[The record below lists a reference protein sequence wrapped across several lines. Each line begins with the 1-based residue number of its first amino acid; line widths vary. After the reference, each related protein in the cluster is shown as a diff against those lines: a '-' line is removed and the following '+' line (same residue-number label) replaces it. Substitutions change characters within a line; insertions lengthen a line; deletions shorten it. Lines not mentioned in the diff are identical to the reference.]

1 MAPATA
7 RSCAARSAALTRVY
21 NSLRLRRTS
30 EVVLAVV
37 LVVVEGPVVVARLA
51 LVLVE
56 LEPAGAAKLDLEEVV
71 EEVRWQR

>member
-1 MAPATA
+1 
-7 RSCAARSAALTRVY
+7 VY
-21 NSLRLRRTS
+21 ISLRFRRLS
-30 EVVLAVV
+30 EAVLAVV

-71 EEVRWQR
+71 EAEVVEEESWQR